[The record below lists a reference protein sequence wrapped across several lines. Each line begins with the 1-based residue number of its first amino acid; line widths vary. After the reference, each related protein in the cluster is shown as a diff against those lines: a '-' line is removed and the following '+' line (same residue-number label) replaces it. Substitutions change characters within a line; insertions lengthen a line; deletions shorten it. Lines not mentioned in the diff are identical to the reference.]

1 MTTCLKRKVVKK
13 MCIRLTQNE
22 DGGYDVTA
30 APMVSE
36 DMSGNPY
43 VWKYFLRIQD
53 AVECFD
59 TLVRRYGNGKE
70 RMA

>member
-1 MTTCLKRKVVKK
+1 MTTCLKKKIVKK

-22 DGGYDVTA
+22 DGGYAVLV

-36 DMSGNPY
+36 DMSGNSY
-43 VWKYFLRIQD
+43 VWNYFLRIED

-59 TLVRRYGNGKE
+59 ALVRRYGNGKE